1 MLKLYQSPL
10 LARPP
15 ALEAVLDESGEVSHL
30 SYDQEKK
37 ALFVRYFFRPRT
49 VYCFVRVELDGER
62 LSSGAIG
69 ELLRRKLASHDQH
82 FAISISK
89 YLYRSATDKI
99 VVNLLPPVTER
110 RAGEE
115 QEKGM
120 VQS

>member
-1 MLKLYQSPL
+1 VLKLYESPL
-10 LARPP
+10 LAKPP
-15 ALEAVLDESGEVSHL
+15 ALDAVLDESGEVSHL
-30 SYDQEKK
+30 CYDPEKK

-49 VYCFVRVELDGER
+49 VYCFVGVELDGER
-62 LSSGAIG
+62 LSSGEIG

-89 YLYRSATDKI
+89 YLYRSAIDKI
-99 VVNLLPPVTER
+99 VVNLLPPVPER
-110 RAGEE
+110 PPGEE